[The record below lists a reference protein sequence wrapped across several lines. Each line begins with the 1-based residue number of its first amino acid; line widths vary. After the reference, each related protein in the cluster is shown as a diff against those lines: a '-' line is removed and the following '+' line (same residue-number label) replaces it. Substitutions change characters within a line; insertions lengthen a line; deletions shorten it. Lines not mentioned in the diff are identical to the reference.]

1 MEATPRTNDG
11 RERKSM
17 TTTPDPILDALK
29 ACAVQLRNMETYTQ
43 GREVSVSY
51 ANEYDEY
58 LSLVIRLASNMHLKT
73 REALVKNAT
82 RVLMEYGY
90 EVKSPQQ

>member
-1 MEATPRTNDG
+1 
-11 RERKSM
+11 M
-17 TTTPDPILDALK
+17 TTEPDITLDTLK
-29 ACAVQLRNMETYTQ
+29 ACLVQLRNMETYTQ

-51 ANEYDEY
+51 ANQYDEY
-58 LSLVIRLASNMHLKT
+58 LSLIIRLASNMHLKT

-90 EVKSPQQ
+90 EVKAPQQ